1 MTAGAWRSTA
11 ALSAVTFAIAA
22 AASRVFS
29 TADHLVHAA
38 LVIATGHGLAAGL
51 RRLRCPLRV
60 WIPTVMVAQVLVLG
74 ARLGGDTL
82 WWGLPGVDTWQQWS
96 QWMSLA
102 GEQLSTARPPVAFA
116 QEWALLFAVAVAVL
130 VVTVEVMAHGVGW
143 RRWSLAPGG
152 VVFVALLIFGRG
164 DGSTLI
170 TTAYLLAVLAA
181 LAVLKPDVAWLGEPT
196 SLPRHRLRLTV
207 GSLSMVAVVAATGIM
222 TGPVLPGSS
231 SEALIPVR
239 GRGGGVLLLDN
250 PLVDVRGRLVDQS
263 TDEMF
268 RIDAPRASYW
278 RLASLA
284 EFDGVTF
291 GVARR
296 RLTRLEPPVANDQ
309 TLLQQ
314 VEIVGL
320 PGRLVPAAPE
330 PVASDGSSLRL
341 SSDTAALVNLRTLTP
356 GDRFAIASAPPV
368 LDIQSLMGP
377 ATSSAATAP
386 DALHLVVPP
395 DLPDS
400 VGLTALDVV
409 GRVGLDASMA
419 VQRPYIAALA
429 LQEWFRREFTYTV
442 DVEPGHDVTAMVTFL
457 ESRQGYCEQ
466 FAAAFAAMA
475 RTLGIP
481 SRVAVGFTPG
491 EPLPEGGW
499 SVQGRHSH
507 AWPEIWFAEA
517 GWVGFEPTPGR
528 GAPGAEAYTGVAA
541 TQDGDGGTVG
551 GVLGGGPG
559 VSDPTAGDQPSGP
572 TADVTPLPDLL
583 PDIAL
588 GDGSTSTSPTGSTPL
603 GLLRNLLILAGVLGS
618 AGPAAV
624 RWLHRTR
631 RARLSAAR
639 ALAVTWPRVEGWLRG
654 IGVPITTSM
663 TAREIAS
670 LTARHHPDVA
680 RRLEPLITQVE
691 CSLYA
696 PAGSLRVT
704 TSQVLHDVESLRR
717 LARRKRRRIDRIADH
732 LRPWRD

>member
-1 MTAGAWRSTA
+1 
-11 ALSAVTFAIAA
+11 
-22 AASRVFS
+22 
-29 TADHLVHAA
+29 
-38 LVIATGHGLAAGL
+38 
-51 RRLRCPLRV
+51 
-60 WIPTVMVAQVLVLG
+60 
-74 ARLGGDTL
+74 
-82 WWGLPGVDTWQQWS
+82 
-96 QWMSLA
+96 
-102 GEQLSTARPPVAFA
+102 
-116 QEWALLFAVAVAVL
+116 
-130 VVTVEVMAHGVGW
+130 
-143 RRWSLAPGG
+143 
-152 VVFVALLIFGRG
+152 
-164 DGSTLI
+164 
-170 TTAYLLAVLAA
+170 
-181 LAVLKPDVAWLGEPT
+181 
-196 SLPRHRLRLTV
+196 
-207 GSLSMVAVVAATGIM
+207 
-222 TGPVLPGSS
+222 
-231 SEALIPVR
+231 
-239 GRGGGVLLLDN
+239 
-250 PLVDVRGRLVDQS
+250 
-263 TDEMF
+263 
-268 RIDAPRASYW
+268 
-278 RLASLA
+278 
-284 EFDGVTF
+284 
-291 GVARR
+291 
-296 RLTRLEPPVANDQ
+296 
-309 TLLQQ
+309 
-314 VEIVGL
+314 
-320 PGRLVPAAPE
+320 
-330 PVASDGSSLRL
+330 
-341 SSDTAALVNLRTLTP
+341 
-356 GDRFAIASAPPV
+356 
-368 LDIQSLMGP
+368 
-377 ATSSAATAP
+377 
-386 DALHLVVPP
+386 
-395 DLPDS
+395 
-400 VGLTALDVV
+400 
-409 GRVGLDASMA
+409 MA

-457 ESRQGYCEQ
+457 DSRQGYCEQ

-572 TADVTPLPDLL
+572 TADVAPLPDLL

-588 GDGSTSTSPTGSTPL
+588 GDGSSSTSPMGSTPL
-603 GLLRNLLILAGVLGS
+603 GLLRNLLILAAVSGS
-618 AGPAAV
+618 AGPPLV
-624 RWLHRTR
+624 RWLRQTR
-631 RARLSAAR
+631 RARLPATR

-704 TSQVLHDVESLRR
+704 TSQVLREVESLRR